1 MLLRQKFLHFTSR
14 VSYGGIKVILTSKS
28 VDEILWCDDL
38 NETLAAL
45 LSHSTVYILSIL
57 QIKFGIL
64 VKF

>member
-14 VSYGGIKVILTSKS
+14 VSYGDIKVILTSKS